1 MKSNDIAHLGTSSH
15 TEASK
20 QRETKKSSPSKGK
33 GLMKLSNIVAFSL
46 EAFHTLK
53 KA

>member
-1 MKSNDIAHLGTSSH
+1 MKSNDIAHIGTSFH

-20 QRETKKSSPSKGK
+20 QTETKKSSSSKGK
-33 GLMKLSNIVAFSL
+33 GLMKLNNIMAFSL